1 MSATPSEVSWP
12 ALDAVIADARRV
24 GAGAVA
30 DALVQAVT
38 TGATS
43 GEILDNLGHLLRTHR
58 ALRAQLLPATQVQ
71 WDAVLADVHR
81 AYPGSQVWDWLAALV
96 AKFR

>member
-12 ALDAVIADARRV
+12 ALDAVIADARRI
-24 GAGAVA
+24 GADAVA
-30 DALVQAVT
+30 NALVQAVT
-38 TGATS
+38 TGSTS
-43 GEILDNLGHLLRTHR
+43 GEILDSLGQLLRTHR
-58 ALRAQLLPATQVQ
+58 ALRAQLLPAAQVQ

>member
-1 MSATPSEVSWP
+1 
-12 ALDAVIADARRV
+12 LY
-24 GAGAVA
+24 
-30 DALVQAVT
+30 
-38 TGATS
+38 
-43 GEILDNLGHLLRTHR
+43 NLGRLLRTNR
-58 ALRAQLLPATQVQ
+58 ALRAKLLPAAQVQ

>member
-1 MSATPSEVSWP
+1 MGAAPSEVSWP

-24 GAGAVA
+24 GADAVA

-38 TGATS
+38 TDSTS
-43 GEILDNLGHLLRTHR
+43 GEILASLGQLMRDHR
-58 ALRAQLLPATQVQ
+58 ALRAQLQPAVQTQ

-81 AYPGSQVWDWLAALV
+81 AYPGSRFWDWLAALF
-96 AKFR
+96 AKSR